1 MNEKEENRDEDGE
14 KIAALQV
21 MVKDFKLIHL
31 NLQVIVVTE
40 RFLIR
45 NKMWFAGYWK
55 TMLSYFSKI
64 INWGKSR
71 NQNTN

>member
-45 NKMWFAGYWK
+45 NKM
-55 TMLSYFSKI
+55 
-64 INWGKSR
+64 
-71 NQNTN
+71 